1 MIKTYHGF
9 KDQFKKFFPTFVI
22 LFLSKTSK
30 FIYKNLIYNQKLIDN
45 IYFTKFN
52 LKYFFIKFFI
62 LRKKNKLIDCNL
74 ILIGQVQRSGG
85 TLLNQLFDD
94 HFEIFSYP
102 SELILRKPKSQW
114 YNGSFH
120 FSPLVDRVLR
130 ESIKTKNF
138 SKRSKK
144 SEKIFNNNRFNFN
157 PYLQKYI
164 FNELK
169 DKNLRNNFNAY
180 FTSFFNSFENYS
192 STYDKKKFIVT
203 HLPKF
208 IFFEENI
215 KLFFQIY
222 PKGYIIS
229 IIRDPLT
236 WIRSAKNVG
245 KKSFSTELNELLK
258 IWEKNFD
265 NSLKFK
271 KLFKN
276 RIILIN
282 FNQLINETEAAMKLI
297 CSKINIK
304 YHNILLTPTFNGEAL
319 YSNSSFKPSKG
330 KIDKNVINDI
340 NLEKIKS
347 KLERK
352 DIIRCLKKFEE
363 LNSQS

>member
-1 MIKTYHGF
+1 MIKKYNNF
-9 KDQFKKFFPTFVI
+9 KNLLKKYLPTFVI
-22 LFLSKTSK
+22 ITLSIPQK

-52 LKYFFIKFFI
+52 FKYFFIKFFI
-62 LRKKNKLIDCNL
+62 KYKKNKLIDCNL

-114 YNGSFH
+114 YNGNLN

-130 ESIKTKNF
+130 ESIKAKNF
-138 SKRSKK
+138 SKRSNKN
-144 SEKIFNNNRFNFN
+144 EKINNKNRFNFN

-164 FNELK
+164 YNELK
-169 DKNLRNNFNAY
+169 NNNLRNNFNAY

-192 STYDKKKFIVT
+192 STYNNKKYVVS

-208 IFFEENI
+208 IFFEKNI
-215 KLFFQIY
+215 NLFFQIY

-245 KKSFSTELNELLK
+245 KKSFNIELNELLK

-265 NSLKFK
+265 NSFKFK
-271 KLFKN
+271 TLFKN

-282 FNQLINETEAAMKLI
+282 FNHLINKTEDTIKLI
-297 CSKINIK
+297 CRKINIK
-304 YHNILLTPTFNGEAL
+304 YDDVLLTPTFNGKSL
-319 YSNSSFKPSKG
+319 YSNSSFKSSKG
-330 KIDKNVINDI
+330 KIDNNVINDF
-340 NLEKIKS
+340 NLDKIKS
-347 KLERK
+347 KLETK
-352 DIIRCLKKFEE
+352 NLTRCLKKFNEAE
-363 LNSQS
+363 FS